1 MARLRRWRQGFTLIE
16 LLVVIAIIAILA
28 SMVIPSALGVRERA
42 RRVKCMNNLREIGKG
57 CTMYSGDFNDYYPS
71 IRSPGTTTSRPLA
84 SLALLFD
91 QYVSSNKIFVC
102 PSTSDS
108 CNDLQPGQSF
118 TAHGETPASGERR
131 QCSYGYD
138 DTRGVNTKGDIVIAA
153 DAPPTSG
160 ATGGTTGGTATSK
173 NSDNHFNEGQNVL
186 MYGGD
191 TVFWTTNTKNPMRD
205 TDDIYTATDPNNP
218 GISDSYVSQGAGTT
232 VGGGGGG
239 GG

>member
-1 MARLRRWRQGFTLIE
+1 MARLRRWKEGFTLIE

-42 RRVKCMNNLREIGKG
+42 RRVKCMNNLREMGKG

-71 IRSPGTTTSRPLA
+71 VRAPGTTTSRPLA

-108 CNDLQPGQSF
+108 CNDLQPGNSF
-118 TAHGETPASGERR
+118 SAHGQAPSSGTRT

-153 DAPPTSG
+153 DAPPAAG
-160 ATGGTTGGTATSK
+160 TGGGGGGTGASK
-173 NSDNHFNEGQNVL
+173 NSDNHFGEGQNVL
-186 MYGGD
+186 IYGGD
-191 TVFWTTNTKNPMRD
+191 TVIWITNTKNPMRD
-205 TDDIYTATDPNNP
+205 TDDIYTAADPASP
-218 GISDSYVSQGAGTT
+218 GISDSYVSQGGGTT
-232 VGGGGGG
+232 VGP
-239 GG
+239 

>member
-1 MARLRRWRQGFTLIE
+1 MARLQRWKEGFTLIE

-71 IRSPGTTTSRPLA
+71 VRSPGGTTTNPMK

-102 PSTSDS
+102 PSTNDS
-108 CNDLQPGQSF
+108 CNDLQPGSSF
-118 TAHGETPASGERR
+118 SLHGQTATSGTRT

-153 DAPPTSG
+153 DCPPTTG
-160 ATGGTTGGTATSK
+160 TGGGTSTGVSK
-173 NSDNHFNEGQNVL
+173 NSDNHFGEGQNVL

-191 TVFWTTNTKNPMRD
+191 TVIWCTNTKNPMRD
-205 TDDIYTATDPNNP
+205 TDDIYTAADPTNP
-218 GISDSYVSQGAGTT
+218 GISDSYVSQGGGTS
-232 VGGGGGG
+232 VGP
-239 GG
+239 